1 VSVKFLTLSGKHPI
15 QSFCTCTQHLQAQL
29 GWLWIF
35 IFFFVFPKSQNDI
48 FFNIYNIGFF
58 DGDRISSDS
67 RYLFNDDADND
78 DDDECDDDD
87 EEFGD
92 GDIGLDEVD
101 EVVEA
106 SETMEETEKVESESG
121 TFQYFSLTWKK

>member
-1 VSVKFLTLSGKHPI
+1 MSGVISRFEHVHNIYKHSLGDFEYLLFSLSF
-15 QSFCTCTQHLQAQL
+15 QSHK
-29 GWLWIF
+29 
-35 IFFFVFPKSQNDI
+35 VI

-67 RYLFNDDADND
+67 RYLFNEDADND
-78 DDDECDDDD
+78 DDDDECDNDD

-106 SETMEETEKVESESG
+106 SEAMEETEKVESESG